1 MKKILL
7 LAAIMFAVVTFSA
20 CSDDK
25 DDNKDASIIGTWQLV
40 RTYGYEVD
48 QEYDSDDTADQEF
61 WTFNADGT
69 TGIVSWRDGSND
81 KMSFIFSVYGD
92 TLTKKFTDEDTTP
105 TTYKIT
111 KLTTNDLQ
119 LYVYEN
125 ANEYYT
131 HCFIRK

>member
-1 MKKILL
+1 MKKLFLL
-7 LAAIMFAVVTFSA
+7 VAALFVAVSFSA
-20 CSDDK
+20 CSDD
-25 DDNKDASIIGTWQLV
+25 DENKNVSIVGTWQLV
-40 RTYGYEVD
+40 RTYGYEIN

-69 TGIVSWRDGSND
+69 TGIVNWRDGSND
-81 KMSFIFSVYGD
+81 KMPFTYSVNGD

-105 TTYKIT
+105 ITYKIM
-111 KLTTNDLQ
+111 KLTTKDLQ

-131 HCFIRK
+131 QYFVRK